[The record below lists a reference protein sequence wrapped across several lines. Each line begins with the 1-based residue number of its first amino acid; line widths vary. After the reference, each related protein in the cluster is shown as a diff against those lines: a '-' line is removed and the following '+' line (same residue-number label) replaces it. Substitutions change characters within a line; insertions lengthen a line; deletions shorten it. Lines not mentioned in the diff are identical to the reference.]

1 MIRTLSGALA
11 ALLAAPATL
20 LAQDGQF
27 IVRLGKDTLA
37 IEQYTRTA
45 DRLQGEQ
52 VVRSPSTVHR
62 IYTASFAPRGALEH
76 FELVTHNVAGAPGP
90 MATNITADFRGDSA
104 IVRLTRGDSTVTQRV
119 KVGAGALP
127 YINQGYG
134 LLEEAARRARAA
146 GGGRYTT
153 AMLPLGNDEPWTVE
167 LNPVGSDSMTLL
179 LGPIGLLRMRVDDRG
194 TLLGLTGIG
203 STMQVTVERVQGL
216 DFATLGKWFAPRSL
230 GALSPS
236 DSVRATVAGAALA
249 VRYSRPSMRGRV
261 IFGGVVPW
269 SRVWRTGANA
279 ATVLET
285 SADLIM
291 AGTTVPAGK
300 YSLWTIPS
308 PAGWKLIVNKNTGQ
322 WGTDYAA
329 QYDLARLD
337 MRVERLE
344 QPVEQFTIA
353 IEPRGKGGVLQL
365 EWERTRAWVPLV
377 RK

>member
-20 LAQDGQF
+20 LPQDGQF

-52 VVRSPSTVHR
+52 VVRSPRTVHK
-62 IYTASFAPRGALEH
+62 IYSATLGAGGAIEH
-76 FELVTHNVAGAPGP
+76 FELAIHNVSAASGP
-90 MATNITADFRGDSA
+90 MEDKSTAEFRGDTA
-104 IVRLTRGDSTVTQRV
+104 IVTRRSGDSTVTQRI
-119 KVGAGALP
+119 KIGPGAVP
-127 YINQGYG
+127 WSSQSYG
-134 LLEEAARRARAA
+134 LVEEIARRARAA
-146 GGGRYTT
+146 GGDRYTT
-153 AMLPLGNDEPWTVE
+153 TMLALGNDEPWTVQVDR
-167 LNPVGSDSMTLL
+167 LGPDSMTIV
-179 LGPIGLLRMRVDDRG
+179 LGPLGPLRMRVDDRG

-216 DFATLGKWFAPRSL
+216 DFATLGKSFAPRSL
-230 GALSPS
+230 GPLSPA
-236 DSVRATVAGAALA
+236 DSVKANVAGAEVA
-249 VRYSRPSMRGRV
+249 VRYSRPSARGRV
-261 IFGGVVPW
+261 IFGRVVPW
-269 SRVWRTGANA
+269 NQVWRTGANA

-285 SADLIM
+285 SADLII
-291 AGTTVPAGK
+291 AGTTLPAGK

-337 MRVERLE
+337 MKVERLE

-353 IEPRGKGGVLQL
+353 IEPRGKGGVLRL
-365 EWERTRAWVPLV
+365 EWERTRAWVPLA